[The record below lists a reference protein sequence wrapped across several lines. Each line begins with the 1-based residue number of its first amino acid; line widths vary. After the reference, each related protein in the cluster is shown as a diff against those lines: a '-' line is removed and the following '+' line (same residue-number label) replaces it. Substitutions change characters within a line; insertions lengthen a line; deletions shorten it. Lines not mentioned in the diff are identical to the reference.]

1 MFPREPLPSRIGP
14 YRIVRR
20 LSSRRGADLY
30 LGVHEGPMDF
40 TRECVLKLVPAPG
53 SAGDPRSAEELA
65 QEARV
70 CSRLNHPAIVRMHDF
85 FEHGE
90 HLVLVFEHFAGVSLA
105 RLLSHLRR
113 RKQQLGDDAIWYIAH
128 ALFSALQHAHSLTDE
143 RGASTPVIHRD
154 VQPAHVV
161 MSADAQVRL
170 AGFGIA
176 KIAGTESNTAVGFV
190 KGTPAYMAPEQARGE
205 KVTERVDVFAAGLVV
220 WEMLTGRS
228 VVPGPGAGQGAE
240 LLALVGGRRVEP
252 LSSLRRDLPREL
264 VAAID
269 ACLEFSPTKR
279 QIRCSDVVRWID
291 KLVDLNLGRS
301 DLRERLVQA
310 RNAALRAPP
319 SSTSTPRNSMPPSA
333 SSAPRGAAS
342 RFPGLATRMTGRAGD
357 GSEGDPAPRSTRR
370 VPPVM
375 APPSSRPPAA
385 AELTV
390 DDAIEAVR
398 SPVPAAGRP
407 PSLPSRADGS
417 THAKGT
423 LLGLAPTS
431 TQHQPV
437 VDAAATSVPA
447 MPPLPTIDQSA
458 EAVADMRPPPGV
470 HLAPPPQPPHRAP
483 AAVVISHMEPG
494 ERLSPGDTTVLTRRS
509 WMFQRGSRVWGFIG
523 LAATVAIT
531 AAVTAVVVVRL
542 TAGSRVEAPR
552 GSAETAPRAAA
563 TAPSAS
569 VATPSAAAESPAV
582 SAAASVAPVAS
593 ATDKPIPRG
602 LGVLIVR
609 SPPEGTVYV
618 SGVPLGETNE
628 RLELAC
634 GRQKFVRVGTRPGPG
649 GLVNT
654 TWLTP
659 GQSVMIRCRE
669 AVEIAAMPR
678 YPVQ

>member
-14 YRIVRR
+14 YRILRR

-105 RLLSHLRR
+105 RLQSHLRR
-113 RKQQLGDDAIWYIAH
+113 RKQKLGDDAVWYIAH

-143 RGASTPVIHRD
+143 RGARTPVIHRD

-176 KIAGTESNTAVGFV
+176 KISGTESNTAVGFV

-228 VVPGPGAGQGAE
+228 VVPGPEAGQGAE

-291 KLVDLNLGRS
+291 KLIDLNLGRS
-301 DLRERLVQA
+301 DLRERLVQV
-310 RNAALRAPP
+310 RNAALRTPP
-319 SSTSTPRNSMPPSA
+319 LSTSTPRNSMPPPA
-333 SSAPRGAAS
+333 SSAPRAAAS
-342 RFPGLATRMTGRAGD
+342 RYPGLATRMTGRAGD
-357 GSEGDPAPRSTRR
+357 GSEGEQVPRSTRR

-375 APPSSRPPAA
+375 APPSSRPPAS
-385 AELTV
+385 AELAV
-390 DDAIEAVR
+390 DDVEPVR
-398 SPVPAAGRP
+398 SPVPAAGRA
-407 PSLPSRADGS
+407 PSVPSRIGGS

-431 TQHQPV
+431 TPHQQV

-447 MPPLPTIDQSA
+447 MPPLPMIDPST
-458 EAVADMRPPPGV
+458 EAVDELRPPPGV
-470 HLAPPPQPPHRAP
+470 HLAPSPQPPHRAP
-483 AAVVISHMEPG
+483 AAVVISHVEPG
-494 ERLSPGDTTVLTRRS
+494 ERPSPGDTTVLTRRS
-509 WMFQRGSRVWGFIG
+509 WMFRRGSRFWGFMVLTG
-523 LAATVAIT
+523 TVAVT

-542 TAGSRVEAPR
+542 TAGSRVEAPQAAVEATVR
-552 GSAETAPRAAA
+552 SAV

-569 VATPSAAAESPAV
+569 VTTTPAAAGSPAV
-582 SAAASVAPVAS
+582 SATASVAPVAS
-593 ATDKPIPRG
+593 ATEKPIPRG